1 MSMGRAP
8 TPAYHREQVMALPLA
23 GIGVGAL
30 NAVPDAELEPALLAC
45 CSSPAWVGAIL
56 AGRPYQDVAEVLGA
70 SDVALAAMT
79 ESDVDSALRGHPRI
93 GEPLTAASAES
104 SRREQAGVAAAED
117 SVRRRLAEGNRDYER
132 RFGHVYLVSAA
143 GRSAR
148 ELLELL
154 GERLANDP
162 ATERAVL
169 KQELAKINRLR
180 LERLLGS

>member
-1 MSMGRAP
+1 
-8 TPAYHREQVMALPLA
+8 
-23 GIGVGAL
+23 
-30 NAVPDAELEPALLAC
+30 
-45 CSSPAWVGAIL
+45 
-56 AGRPYQDVAEVLGA
+56 
-70 SDVALAAMT
+70 VALAAMT
-79 ESDVDSALRGHPRI
+79 ESDVDIALQGHPRI

-104 SRREQAGVAAAED
+104 SRREQAGVADAED
-117 SVRRRLAEGNRDYER
+117 SVRRRLADGNRDYER

-143 GRSAR
+143 GRSAP

-169 KQELAKINRLR
+169 RQELAKINRLR